1 MSGPSSRLNLTILIS
16 VIFHAIVLFGITFKL
31 PYREIDKTAT
41 PLEVVLVNS
50 KSASKPRNAD
60 TLARANL
67 AGGGGGIDSDRR
79 AKTHLPSSPEH
90 QHAVTEKTEQ
100 PEHESEQLMTAV
112 ESDQDVY
119 QTPLPSNQPEQNRPG
134 INGSDLVQRS
144 IEIARLGAQTARNDE
159 ASQHRPKRRFIGAR
173 TQEYRF
179 SRYIEDWRLKV
190 ERIGNMNYPEAARRE
205 KLHGNLQLTVGIRS
219 DGSLESLE
227 INRSSGK
234 KVLDEAAL
242 RIVNLAGQNGF
253 APFPPDISRDTDVL
267 HITRTWAFTRSDELT
282 SQ

>member
-1 MSGPSSRLNLTILIS
+1 M
-16 VIFHAIVLFGITFKL
+16 IFHAIVLFGITFKL
-31 PYREIDKTAT
+31 PYPEIDKVAT
-41 PLEVVLVNS
+41 PLEVMLVSS
-50 KSASKPRNAD
+50 KSTSNSRNAD
-60 TLARANL
+60 TLSRANL
-67 AGGGGGIDSDRR
+67 DGGRTTDSNRR
-79 AKTHLPSSPEH
+79 AKTLLPLSPEH
-90 QHAVTEKTEQ
+90 QHAATEETDQ
-100 PEHESEQLMTAV
+100 PEQETKQMMTAV
-112 ESDQDVY
+112 ESDQDAY
-119 QTPLPSNQPEQNRPG
+119 QTDSPSNQPEQNRSG

-144 IEIARLGAQTARNDE
+144 IEIARLGAQTARDDK
-159 ASQHRPKRRFIGAR
+159 AYQHRPKRRFIGAR

-179 SRYIEDWRLKV
+179 ARYVEDWRLKV

-205 KLHGNLQLTVGIRS
+205 KLYGDLQLTVGIRS
-219 DGSLESLE
+219 DGSIESLE

-267 HITRTWAFTRSDELT
+267 HITRIWAFTRSDELT